1 MIGNLEIRPYLEKD
15 EAGVIALWEEVFP
28 DSPPW
33 NVPKDD
39 IARKLKV
46 QRELFFV
53 ADINGEII
61 GTAMAGFDGHRGWIY
76 SLAVDEEYR
85 KQGIG
90 KALMKRVEKDLR
102 AIGCTKLNL
111 QVRSS
116 NSGVVQFYK
125 NLGYNIEDRV
135 SMGKR
140 LV

>member
-15 EAGVIALWEEVFP
+15 EARVIALWEEVFP